1 MASCLTVERV
11 GPLGGKR
18 ATKEVYTVYA
28 RVSTLEGPPE
38 LMDES
43 LRLARE
49 VVLPQGRLMEGFKGM
64 IALGD
69 RHSGRTLGITFWESE
84 EAMRTSEEAAKR
96 LREESAK
103 AGSDTIISVERYEVG
118 FFEVES

>member
-1 MASCLTVERV
+1 
-11 GPLGGKR
+11 
-18 ATKEVYTVYA
+18 
-28 RVSTLEGPPE
+28 
-38 LMDES
+38 MDES

-69 RHSGRTLGITFWESE
+69 RYSGRTLGITFWESE

-96 LREESAK
+96 VREESAE
-103 AGSDTIISVERYEVG
+103 AGGDAIASVERYEVG

>member
-1 MASCLTVERV
+1 
-11 GPLGGKR
+11 
-18 ATKEVYTVYA
+18 VYA
-28 RVSTLEGPPE
+28 RVSTLECPPE
-38 LMDES
+38 LINES
-43 LRLARE
+43 LRQARE
-49 VVLPQGRLMEGFKGM
+49 VVLPQGKLMEGFKGM

-84 EAMRTSEEAAKR
+84 GAMCASEEAAKR

-103 AGSDTIISVERYEVG
+103 AGGDTIASVERYEVG

>member
-1 MASCLTVERV
+1 M
-11 GPLGGKR
+11 
-18 ATKEVYTVYA
+18 YA
-28 RVSTLEGPPE
+28 RVSTLEGPAE
-38 LMDES
+38 LLDES

-49 VVLPQGRLMEGFKGM
+49 VVLPQGRLIEGFKGM

-84 EAMRTSEEAAKR
+84 EAMRSSEQAAKR

-103 AGSDTIISVERYEVG
+103 AGGETIASVERYEVG

>member
-1 MASCLTVERV
+1 
-11 GPLGGKR
+11 
-18 ATKEVYTVYA
+18 
-28 RVSTLEGPPE
+28 
-38 LMDES
+38 
-43 LRLARE
+43 
-49 VVLPQGRLMEGFKGM
+49 MEGFKGM
-64 IALGD
+64 ITLGD

-103 AGSDTIISVERYEVG
+103 AGSDTIASVERHEVG

>member
-1 MASCLTVERV
+1 
-11 GPLGGKR
+11 
-18 ATKEVYTVYA
+18 VYA
-28 RVSTLEGPPE
+28 RVSALEGPPE

-64 IALGD
+64 IVLGD
-69 RHSGRTLGITFWESE
+69 RHSGKTLGITLWESE

-96 LREESAK
+96 LREESAQ
-103 AGSDTIISVERYEVG
+103 AGGDTIASVERYEVG